1 MFQDIQKGEIMNR
14 VKELRIAAKMT
25 QADLAKQLDITT
37 PSITKWEQGR
47 SNPEISNAFKLAD
60 IFGVTLDYLLGRS
73 TSA

>member
-1 MFQDIQKGEIMNR
+1 MNR

-25 QADLAKQLDITT
+25 QADLARQLDITT

-47 SNPEISNAFKLAD
+47 SNPEFANAFKLAD

-73 TSA
+73 ASA

>member
-1 MFQDIQKGEIMNR
+1 MNR

-73 TSA
+73 ASA

>member
-1 MFQDIQKGEIMNR
+1 MFQDVQKGEIMNR